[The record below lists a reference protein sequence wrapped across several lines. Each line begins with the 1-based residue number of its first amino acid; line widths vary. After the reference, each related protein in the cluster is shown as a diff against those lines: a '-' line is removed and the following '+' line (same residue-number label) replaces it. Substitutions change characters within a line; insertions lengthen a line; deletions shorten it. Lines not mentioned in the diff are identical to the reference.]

1 MKKKLFNPAN
11 GFTLKDKFLEQS
23 GKSAFTPPV
32 KEEEKANSESK
43 IKKGAGKDNGTD
55 TKEKDNPKGYAWD
68 RWTIIC
74 SIEIQNKIKA
84 ISEKE
89 QFSIREVIE
98 KFLGDGIDAYEAKH
112 GKINIKPKKKKK
124 DINSLI

>member
-1 MKKKLFNPAN
+1 MKKQLFNPAN

-23 GKSAFTPPV
+23 GKSASIPPV

-43 IKKGAGKDNGTD
+43 TKKGIGKDNGAD
-55 TKEKDNPKGYAWD
+55 TNEKNGSKEYTWD

-74 SIEIQNKIKA
+74 SIEIQSKIKA

-112 GKINIKPKKKKK
+112 GKIRAKSRKKK